1 MRDSDNQGPAA
12 GSKRSNSPGKR
23 SWLRGF
29 FAARLDPKTYLGL
42 HLSVGLLVA
51 AGAIWLF
58 GALLEAVLDNALLVR
73 WDVATDAW
81 IHAHATP
88 LGQRNFDVITQLG
101 SPVAMTLLALAGAVL
116 LWTHNRRTVLIG
128 WLAAFVGGTLID
140 QALKLAVHRSRPI
153 YGAAYL
159 HGHSYSFPSGHAM
172 GSIIGYGMLVYVA
185 RLYWHPQ
192 STWRALM
199 WIGAGAMVLIIGVSR
214 VYLGVHYPSD
224 VLGGYAAGSAWMAVS
239 ITGIGVALQRHM
251 DRAHPEAASLVSQE
265 KGDADSSH
273 HDLPRTSA

>member
-1 MRDSDNQGPAA
+1 MRDAGRHARA
-12 GSKRSNSPGKR
+12 GSRKSSNSPGKR

-29 FAARLDPKTYLGL
+29 WAERLDPKTYLGL

-58 GALLEAVLDNALLVR
+58 GALLDAVLDNALLVR

-88 LGQRNFDVITQLG
+88 LGARIFDGITQFG

-116 LWTHNRRTVLIG
+116 LWRQNRRTVFIG

-140 QALKLAVHRSRPI
+140 QALKVAVHRSRPI

-172 GSIIGYGMLVYVA
+172 GSIIGYGMLVYIA
-185 RLYWHPQ
+185 RLYLHPK
-192 STWRALM
+192 SPWRTLS

-239 ITGIGVALQRHM
+239 ITGIGVALQRHI
-251 DRAHPEAASLVSQE
+251 DRAHPVAASLVPQE
-265 KGDADSSH
+265 KGDPHSS
-273 HDLPRTSA
+273 DQAPGPSA